1 MTKFWCKVLFNKSF
15 CIDLVFSSCTLPF
28 LRINLLVLY
37 SFFFLLFIFKNQ
49 LMSNGIKLK
58 PKKVIQMNNNIN
70 QNAISRV
77 FETLLGNNDSL

>member
-1 MTKFWCKVLFNKSF
+1 
-15 CIDLVFSSCTLPF
+15 
-28 LRINLLVLY
+28 
-37 SFFFLLFIFKNQ
+37 
-49 LMSNGIKLK
+49 MSNGIKLK